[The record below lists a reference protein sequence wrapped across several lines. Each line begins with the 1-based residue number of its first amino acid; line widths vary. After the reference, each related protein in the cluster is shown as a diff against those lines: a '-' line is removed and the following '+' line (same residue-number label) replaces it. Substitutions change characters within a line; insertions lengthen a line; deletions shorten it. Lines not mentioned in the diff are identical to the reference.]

1 MVIKKMRASE
11 EANGRELKKKKK
23 GMREDQLRLT
33 LGLLYKHDFGL
44 GEEVMAAEE
53 HPFTS

>member
-1 MVIKKMRASE
+1 
-11 EANGRELKKKKK
+11 
-23 GMREDQLRLT
+23 MREDQLRLT